1 METNHDQTQEEVYR
15 LVKENN
21 KMLHGMRRRAFFG
34 GIFKLVFWIALIVAP
49 IWFYQTY
56 LSPVV
61 GSMLKS
67 MNQLGYA
74 GTNAQLQFKELQNI
88 LQKFQSQI
96 PAVFQAKK

>member
-1 METNHDQTQEEVYR
+1 MESNQNDLLRETYQ
-15 LVKENN
+15 LSKENN
-21 KMLHGMRRRAFFG
+21 KMLHGMRRRSFLG
-34 GIFKLVFWIALIVAP
+34 GLLKLIFWIALIVAP

-67 MNQLGYA
+67 MNQVGDA
-74 GTNAQLQFKELQNI
+74 GANAQLQFKELQNV
-88 LQKFQSQI
+88 LQKFQSQM

>member
-67 MNQLGYA
+67 MNQVGDA